1 MNGET
6 GREKESGGLWGASG
20 LRERLTHVRKR
31 KRAFGG
37 QTVDMEALRR
47 RLEAERRKT
56 RGR

>member
-1 MNGET
+1 MRRET
-6 GREKESGGLWGASG
+6 SREKEPGGLLSASG
-20 LRERLTHVRKR
+20 LVERLIYIRKR

-47 RLEAERRKT
+47 RLEAERRRT